1 MLVRTLACCLG
12 LIITSTGKAQT
23 EPEAEIEN
31 QTEVEVVDV
40 DVEVEEPDAELHPIF
55 RYPLRLRIH
64 GGVGF
69 ASRAAPGSKISLAV
83 VGGLQLMLPAN
94 ENQSFGVGVA
104 YLQTDSRAERRYITP
119 GLFVENR
126 MFGWFLMSLGV
137 GAYVPL
143 TEPRPT
149 RVGISTKLGYSP
161 TLERVINPFVVLRSD
176 WIFDDRIVGSLTVD
190 AGMSLHF

>member
-1 MLVRTLACCLG
+1 MQARILGFVALLAAYFCLSP
-12 LIITSTGKAQT
+12 LSVPIARA
-23 EPEAEIEN
+23 EPGPVEE
-31 QTEVEVVDV
+31 EVAVVVDES
-40 DVEVEEPDAELHPIF
+40 DEDLHPIY

-69 ASRAAPGSKISLAV
+69 ASRAAPGDKVSLAV
-83 VGGLQLMLPAN
+83 VGGIQLMLPAN
-94 ENQSFGVGVA
+94 ETQSFGVGVA
-104 YLQTDSRAERRYITP
+104 YLQTDARAERRYITP

-126 MFGWFLMSLGV
+126 LFGWFLMSLGV

-149 RVGISTKLGYSP
+149 RVGISTKLGYAP
-161 TLERVINPFVVLRSD
+161 DLRRVINPFVVLRSD

>member
-1 MLVRTLACCLG
+1 MRLHVLACLLG
-12 LIITSTGKAQT
+12 SSSLLTSAAAA
-23 EPEAEIEN
+23 EP
-31 QTEVEVVDV
+31 V
-40 DVEVEEPDAELHPIF
+40 VEEEVDLVVQEGATEELHPIF

-69 ASRAAPGSKISLAV
+69 ASRAAPGDQIALAV
-83 VGGLQLMLPAN
+83 VGGIQLMLPAN

-104 YLQTDSRAERRYITP
+104 YLQTDARAERRYITP
-119 GLFVENR
+119 ALFVENR

-149 RVGISTKLGYSP
+149 RVGISTKLGYAP
-161 TLERVINPFVVLRSD
+161 DLGRVINPFVVLRSD